1 MDAASLK
8 RHRESIDL
16 QKRVQAM
23 RTSLTETDLL
33 DESVR
38 SQLLR
43 SALSRILAF
52 TAQTQIESRAPIIS
66 LDSIV
71 SLIAVMDRN
80 QGTASPP
87 RSFLVFEIIRKVFH
101 PSEEIANP
109 AGETIA
115 EEHPF
120 GMICR
125 EAGSNI
131 SLALALLRRVFPEK
145 GSFCSYIFGTRST
158 KSAVHNWDMSPN
170 PSTWKSPT
178 TSFSPTSTLSVSPF
192 PLFNGLDRRVEETE
206 DLSCSSDLVSLLTQC
221 PRVPDEV
228 FVYMITSFSQ
238 TAKQLLDDFS
248 VKVLVALMKLPSLV
262 PRSLAAMLGLSKSY
276 QNNNN
281 SNNNTNGGSTS
292 SASNVWIQAMIE
304 LLRSSPSIQHYLES
318 FLLQD
323 DPNSH
328 LAHTLQQFAA
338 FHDGVFVLPP
348 IAEDAVVQRAGQFT
362 LVTPETAMQRAR
374 NNRQKPILEQLPQ
387 LSRVLPL
394 VALTAVQIQ
403 ALPRLLESLGS
414 LESMAIDA
422 KIQLVSRSAH
432 VLF

>member
-1 MDAASLK
+1 M
-8 RHRESIDL
+8 
-16 QKRVQAM
+16 
-23 RTSLTETDLL
+23 
-33 DESVR
+33 
-38 SQLLR
+38 
-43 SALSRILAF
+43 
-52 TAQTQIESRAPIIS
+52 
-66 LDSIV
+66 
-71 SLIAVMDRN
+71 
-80 QGTASPP
+80 
-87 RSFLVFEIIRKVFH
+87 
-101 PSEEIANP
+101 
-109 AGETIA
+109 
-115 EEHPF
+115 
-120 GMICR
+120 
-125 EAGSNI
+125 
-131 SLALALLRRVFPEK
+131 
-145 GSFCSYIFGTRST
+145 
-158 KSAVHNWDMSPN
+158 
-170 PSTWKSPT
+170 
-178 TSFSPTSTLSVSPF
+178 
-192 PLFNGLDRRVEETE
+192 EETE

-281 SNNNTNGGSTS
+281 NNNNNTNGGGTS

-304 LLRSSPSIQHYLES
+304 LLRGSPSIQHYLES

-374 NNRQKPILEQLPQ
+374 NNRQRPILEQLPQ
-387 LSRVLPL
+387 LSHVLPL

-422 KIQLVSRSAH
+422 KIQLVSRSAR

>member
-1 MDAASLK
+1 M
-8 RHRESIDL
+8 
-16 QKRVQAM
+16 
-23 RTSLTETDLL
+23 
-33 DESVR
+33 
-38 SQLLR
+38 
-43 SALSRILAF
+43 
-52 TAQTQIESRAPIIS
+52 
-66 LDSIV
+66 
-71 SLIAVMDRN
+71 
-80 QGTASPP
+80 
-87 RSFLVFEIIRKVFH
+87 
-101 PSEEIANP
+101 
-109 AGETIA
+109 
-115 EEHPF
+115 
-120 GMICR
+120 
-125 EAGSNI
+125 
-131 SLALALLRRVFPEK
+131 
-145 GSFCSYIFGTRST
+145 
-158 KSAVHNWDMSPN
+158 
-170 PSTWKSPT
+170 
-178 TSFSPTSTLSVSPF
+178 
-192 PLFNGLDRRVEETE
+192 EETE

-281 SNNNTNGGSTS
+281 NNNNNTNGGGTS

-304 LLRSSPSIQHYLES
+304 LLRGSPSIQHYLES

-422 KIQLVSRSAH
+422 KIQLVSRSAR

>member
-1 MDAASLK
+1 M
-8 RHRESIDL
+8 
-16 QKRVQAM
+16 
-23 RTSLTETDLL
+23 
-33 DESVR
+33 
-38 SQLLR
+38 
-43 SALSRILAF
+43 
-52 TAQTQIESRAPIIS
+52 
-66 LDSIV
+66 
-71 SLIAVMDRN
+71 
-80 QGTASPP
+80 
-87 RSFLVFEIIRKVFH
+87 
-101 PSEEIANP
+101 
-109 AGETIA
+109 
-115 EEHPF
+115 
-120 GMICR
+120 
-125 EAGSNI
+125 
-131 SLALALLRRVFPEK
+131 
-145 GSFCSYIFGTRST
+145 
-158 KSAVHNWDMSPN
+158 
-170 PSTWKSPT
+170 
-178 TSFSPTSTLSVSPF
+178 
-192 PLFNGLDRRVEETE
+192 EETE

-281 SNNNTNGGSTS
+281 NNNNNTNGGGTS

-304 LLRSSPSIQHYLES
+304 LLRGSPSIQHYLES

-374 NNRQKPILEQLPQ
+374 NNRQRPILEQLPQ
-387 LSRVLPL
+387 LSHVLPL

-422 KIQLVSRSAH
+422 KIQLVSRNAR

>member
-1 MDAASLK
+1 
-8 RHRESIDL
+8 
-16 QKRVQAM
+16 M

-71 SLIAVMDRN
+71 SLVAVMDRN

-120 GMICR
+120 GMVCR

-131 SLALALLRRVFPEK
+131 SLALAFLRRVFPGK

-158 KSAVHNWDMSPN
+158 KSAVRNWDMSPN

-276 QNNNN
+276 QNNSDNSDNSNN
-281 SNNNTNGGSTS
+281 SNNGGSTS

-304 LLRSSPSIQHYLES
+304 LLRGSPSIQHYLES

-328 LAHTLQQFAA
+328 LSRTLQQFAA

-422 KIQLVSRSAH
+422 KIQLVSRSAR